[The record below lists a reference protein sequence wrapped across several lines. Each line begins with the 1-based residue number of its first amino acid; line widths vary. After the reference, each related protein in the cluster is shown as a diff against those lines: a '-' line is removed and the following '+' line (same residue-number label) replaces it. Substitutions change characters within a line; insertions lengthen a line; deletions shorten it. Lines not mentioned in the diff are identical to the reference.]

1 MPLHLPGAIEYTEIM
16 ARGWESKFV
25 EEQISQREG
34 DSQKSAKQIL
44 TPRQLELRSQR
55 ESIHL
60 ARSRILSSLESAC
73 DSRYRALLERSLS
86 HLDTQLAR
94 LETEEPTS

>member
-1 MPLHLPGAIEYTEIM
+1 V
-16 ARGWESKFV
+16 ARGWESKSV

-34 DSQKSAKQIL
+34 DSQKSAKQEL

-55 ESIHL
+55 ESILL
-60 ARSRILSSLESAC
+60 ARTRILSSLESAC

-86 HLDTQLAR
+86 HL
-94 LETEEPTS
+94 ETELERLDAEEPAS

>member
-1 MPLHLPGAIEYTEIM
+1 M
-16 ARGWESKFV
+16 ARGWESKLV

-34 DSQKSAKQIL
+34 DSQKSAQQKLTSRQI
-44 TPRQLELRSQR
+44 ELRSQR
-55 ESIHL
+55 ESILL

-73 DSRYRALLERSLS
+73 HSRYRALLERSLS
-86 HLDTQLAR
+86 HLNTQLAR

>member
-1 MPLHLPGAIEYTEIM
+1 M
-16 ARGWESKFV
+16 ARGWESKSV
-25 EEQISQREG
+25 EEQISQREA

-55 ESIHL
+55 EGILL
-60 ARSRILSSLESAC
+60 ARSRILCSLESAC

>member
-1 MPLHLPGAIEYTEIM
+1 M
-16 ARGWESKFV
+16 ARGWESKSV
-25 EEQISQREG
+25 EEQISQRES

-55 ESIHL
+55 EGILL
-60 ARSRILSSLESAC
+60 ARSRILCSLESAC

-94 LETEEPTS
+94 LEAEEPTS

>member
-1 MPLHLPGAIEYTEIM
+1 M
-16 ARGWESKFV
+16 ARGWESKSV
-25 EEQISQREG
+25 EEQISQREV

-55 ESIHL
+55 ESILL
-60 ARSRILSSLESAC
+60 ARSRILCSLESAC

-94 LETEEPTS
+94 LEAEEPTS